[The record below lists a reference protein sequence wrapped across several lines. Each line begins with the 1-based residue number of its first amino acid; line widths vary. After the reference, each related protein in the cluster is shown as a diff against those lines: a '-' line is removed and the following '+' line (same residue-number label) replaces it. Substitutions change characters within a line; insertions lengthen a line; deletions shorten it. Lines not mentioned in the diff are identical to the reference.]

1 MLNQAKMTFERNG
14 PIYKFGV
21 RVLRH
26 RGEAFSFDKANGNT
40 L

>member
-1 MLNQAKMTFERNG
+1 MSQAKMTSEGNG